1 MFSGF
6 PHLAYTRQAGSLEFY
21 YYYSAPPVC
30 QVAFTGRDIRQEA
43 DKMAGIVC
51 YLISRI
57 PMFLFSLYGPLYAAY
72 ALFICGNPKVNAITR
87 ARFPENGFRKTCA
100 HFPGIV
106 T

>member
-1 MFSGF
+1 
-6 PHLAYTRQAGSLEFY
+6 
-21 YYYSAPPVC
+21 
-30 QVAFTGRDIRQEA
+30 
-43 DKMAGIVC
+43 
-51 YLISRI
+51 
-57 PMFLFSLYGPLYAAY
+57 MFLFSLYGPLYAAY

>member
-1 MFSGF
+1 
-6 PHLAYTRQAGSLEFY
+6 
-21 YYYSAPPVC
+21 
-30 QVAFTGRDIRQEA
+30 
-43 DKMAGIVC
+43 MAGIVC

-100 HFPGIV
+100 HFPECLLENGAKAEEAVCFQVCRVPSSFIKCCFPFQ
-106 T
+106 